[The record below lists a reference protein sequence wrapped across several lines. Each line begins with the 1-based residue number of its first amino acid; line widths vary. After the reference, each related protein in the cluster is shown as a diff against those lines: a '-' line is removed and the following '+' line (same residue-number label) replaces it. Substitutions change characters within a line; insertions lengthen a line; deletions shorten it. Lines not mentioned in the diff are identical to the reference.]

1 MPVAHEWLM
10 PLAPWEL
17 CGTASQGPRKPLHQT
32 RPARRLIVSVDGLL
46 SDQLAQVLHH
56 AALPV
61 FVLESPVGKVQALH
75 WLLVFWSVSATGF

>member
-1 MPVAHEWLM
+1 MPVAYEWLM
-10 PLAPWEL
+10 PLAPWEPAERLLKALESL
-17 CGTASQGPRKPLHQT
+17 CHQT
-32 RPARRLIVSVDGLL
+32 WPARRLIVSVDGLL